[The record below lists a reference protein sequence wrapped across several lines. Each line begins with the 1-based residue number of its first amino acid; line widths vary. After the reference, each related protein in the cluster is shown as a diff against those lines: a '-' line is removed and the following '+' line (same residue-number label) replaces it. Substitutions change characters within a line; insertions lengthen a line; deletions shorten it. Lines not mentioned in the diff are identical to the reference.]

1 MLYQRQHS
9 YMIGRLL
16 HNTDSIHNNKLYNNR
31 RIEYDNE
38 ILLQFK
44 EEMIA
49 KQEAEQRAK
58 AGADDFGGFG
68 GFGGGASAAAG
79 QGDDDDTKDETDSVA
94 KEQVNYLSC
103 IIITIYIPL
112 LCNHVTIFRLLV
124 HLLPLLVLVVWGF
137 PHLMFI

>member
-1 MLYQRQHS
+1 
-9 YMIGRLL
+9 
-16 HNTDSIHNNKLYNNR
+16 
-31 RIEYDNE
+31 
-38 ILLQFK
+38 
-44 EEMIA
+44 MIA

-103 IIITIYIPL
+103 TIYVPL